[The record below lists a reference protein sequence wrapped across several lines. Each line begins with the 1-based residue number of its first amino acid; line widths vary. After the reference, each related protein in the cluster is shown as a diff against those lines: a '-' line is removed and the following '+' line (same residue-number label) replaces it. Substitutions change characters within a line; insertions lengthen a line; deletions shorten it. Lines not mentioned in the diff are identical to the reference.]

1 MCSFLLDW
9 TVSSGRIKRTKSPLD
24 MTYIVICLKFSE
36 SIYYSRWSSAFTSTA
51 SSGTHNRRAHEI
63 CLAGASNQTIAA
75 GPFWH
80 GFSIASYP
88 CRFKASVFQVVLA
101 NPSTFSPPGIFFF
114 LAASLPATPQDICFS
129 GQRLQNALSE
139 FIRVVRQS
147 KKVVNVLQC
156 CASFHPLNLK
166 TTYNSPTFL
175 DQSHLKVWAH
185 QIQRQK
191 VLSSCSSCW
200 CSEFFSISTSPV
212 GQRELALRSHDFLTN
227 WCTSPFGGRWF
238 VLIGIV

>member
-1 MCSFLLDW
+1 MHFCWIEQWVVEESRGPKALW
-9 TVSSGRIKRTKSPLD
+9 IWP
-24 MTYIVICLKFSE
+24 IVICLKFIVLDGVWHSQAQPVQE
-36 SIYYSRWSSAFTSTA
+36 HTTEEHMKY
-51 SSGTHNRRAHEI
+51 EI

-80 GFSIASYP
+80 GFSTASYP
-88 CRFKASVFQVVLA
+88 CRFKASVVQVVLA

-129 GQRLQNALSE
+129 GQRLQNAQPIYSGSKTKQE
-139 FIRVVRQS
+139 RSKRVAMLCMFPPFEP
-147 KKVVNVLQC
+147 KNNLQL
-156 CASFHPLNLK
+156 PNI
-166 TTYNSPTFL
+166 L
-175 DQSHLKVWAH
+175 DQSQFKAWVH

-227 WCTSPFGGRWF
+227 WRTNPFGGRWF

>member
-1 MCSFLLDW
+1 
-9 TVSSGRIKRTKSPLD
+9 
-24 MTYIVICLKFSE
+24 MTYCHLSQ
-36 SIYYSRWSSAFTSTA
+36 IYCSRWSLAFTSTA
-51 SSGTHNRRAHEI
+51 SSGTHNWRAHEI

-80 GFSIASYP
+80 GFSTASYP
-88 CRFKASVFQVVLA
+88 CRFKASVVQVVLA

-129 GQRLQNALSE
+129 GQRLQNAQPIYSGSKTKQE
-139 FIRVVRQS
+139 RSKRVAMLCMFPPFEP
-147 KKVVNVLQC
+147 KNNLQL
-156 CASFHPLNLK
+156 PNI
-166 TTYNSPTFL
+166 L
-175 DQSHLKVWAH
+175 DQSQFKAWVH

-227 WCTSPFGGRWF
+227 WRTNPFGGRWF